1 MAINLKLKGKGSCAK
16 KGIAKIG
23 NRRNIETGEME
34 SVYLAVTT
42 KGAGDKTVFKCVEDM
57 KKTFVDEKSV
67 KRSRMATKAEIEE
80 FDKNFPDYDKNYLR
94 RVIEYDTT
102 TDSHN
107 EKLFDN
113 VVLLKFLDIVNS
125 MDFEYDLGEGNT
137 YWDDL
142 EIPKGEY
149 VKVAEWIR
157 DVLKPS
163 EVDISIFNQEM
174 ELLAQGAPTMAE
186 TEIRKFNLTNGNKE

>member
-23 NRRNIETGEME
+23 NRKNIESGEME

-125 MDFEYDLGEGNT
+125 MDFEYDLGDGNT
-137 YWDDL
+137 YWEDL

-174 ELLAQGAPTMAE
+174 ELLALGKPTMAE
-186 TEIRKFNLTNGNKE
+186 TEIRKFNLENGNKE

>member
-23 NRRNIETGEME
+23 NRKNIETGEME

-67 KRSRMATKAEIEE
+67 KRSRMATKTEIEE

-107 EKLFDN
+107 EALFDN

-125 MDFEYDLGEGNT
+125 MDFEYDLGDGNT

-157 DVLKPS
+157 DVLKP
-163 EVDISIFNQEM
+163 
-174 ELLAQGAPTMAE
+174 L
-186 TEIRKFNLTNGNKE
+186 K

>member
-1 MAINLKLKGKGSCAK
+1 LAINLKLKGKGSCAK

-23 NRRNIETGEME
+23 NRKNIETGEME

-137 YWDDL
+137 YWEDL

-174 ELLAQGAPTMAE
+174 ELLALGKPTMAE
-186 TEIRKFNLTNGNKE
+186 TEIRKFNLENGNKE

>member
-23 NRRNIETGEME
+23 NRKNIETGEME

-125 MDFEYDLGEGNT
+125 MDFEYDLGDGNT

-174 ELLAQGAPTMAE
+174 ENIALGKPTMAE
-186 TEIRKFNLTNGNKE
+186 IEIKQFELKNGNKE